1 MTGKELTDR
10 ISNLILDKKGKDLII
25 LDLRELSDVAD
36 YYVIASGESDVHV
49 KTLATHVEK
58 ELRSE
63 GMRAWHRE
71 GFTKLNWVLLDYIEV
86 VLHIFKPQTREY
98 YDLERLWADAKRI
111 EVKDTLAA
119 DTLPDGV
126 S

>member
-1 MTGKELTDR
+1 
-10 ISNLILDKKGKDLII
+10 KGKDLVI
-25 LDLRELSDVAD
+25 LYLRELSDVAD

-71 GFTKLNWVLLDYIEV
+71 GFTTCNDIIVRYI
-86 VLHIFKPQTREY
+86 
-98 YDLERLWADAKRI
+98 
-111 EVKDTLAA
+111 
-119 DTLPDGV
+119 
-126 S
+126 